1 MSMSDEMSK
10 EILEELKRI
19 NEKLDQLQTSKGL
32 STPMKFVAILLG
44 FVVIGPAITILVSR
58 FFN

>member
-1 MSMSDEMSK
+1 MSDEMSK